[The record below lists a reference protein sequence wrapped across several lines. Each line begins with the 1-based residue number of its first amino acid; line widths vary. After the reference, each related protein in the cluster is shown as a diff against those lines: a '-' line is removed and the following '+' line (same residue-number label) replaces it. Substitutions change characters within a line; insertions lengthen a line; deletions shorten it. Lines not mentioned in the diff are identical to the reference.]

1 MRGEF
6 DFIKNLRERYEL
18 SAVGDDCAVVPQS
31 SGLDLVVTTDLLVE
45 DVDFRLN
52 WTSPELLGHK
62 ALAVSLSDVAAMGGK
77 PRWSLTSIGVPETL
91 WNSDFIDRFYKGW
104 HALAEGFGVVLIGGD
119 VSRSPDKFVVDS
131 VVGGQVPKGKS
142 ILRSGA
148 RPGDAI
154 FVTGGLGGAA
164 GGLQL
169 LENGIR
175 YADASGWQQRLIER
189 QLVPLPR
196 VAEGGMLLEKG
207 IVNSMIDLSDGLSS
221 DLHHICEASAVGAEI
236 EADAIPI
243 DEDLKQFTSSGEGQL
258 DFALHGGED
267 FELLFTVP
275 EEKISELD
283 PRLYT
288 RIGIVTANV
297 GMVGLTRGSE
307 RVILGS
313 AGFQH
318 F

>member
-6 DFIKNLRERYEL
+6 EFIKNLRERYEL
-18 SAVGDDCAVVPQS
+18 SSVGDDCAVVPQS
-31 SGLDLVVTTDLLVE
+31 SDLDLVVTTDLLVE
-45 DVDFRLN
+45 GVDFRLD

-77 PRWSLTSIGVPETL
+77 PKWSLTSIGVPETL

-104 HALAEGFGVVLIGGD
+104 HALADGYGVVLIGGD

-131 VVGGQVPKGKS
+131 VVGGQVPRGKA

-154 FVTGGLGGAA
+154 FVTDSLGGAA

-169 LENGIR
+169 LEKGIQ
-175 YADASGWQQRLIER
+175 YVDASDWQQRLIER

-221 DLHHICEASAVGAEI
+221 DLHHICEASGVGAEI
-236 EADAIPI
+236 EAAAIPV
-243 DEDLKQFTSSGEGQL
+243 DDDLKQFTSSSREQL

-275 EEKISELD
+275 EEKISELE
-283 PRLYT
+283 LGGFS
-288 RIGIVTANV
+288 RIGSVTANV
-297 GMVGLTRGSE
+297 GVIELRTASGN
-307 RVILGS
+307 VILHS
-313 AGFQH
+313 SGFRH

>member
-1 MRGEF
+1 
-6 DFIKNLRERYEL
+6 
-18 SAVGDDCAVVPQS
+18 
-31 SGLDLVVTTDLLVE
+31 
-45 DVDFRLN
+45 
-52 WTSPELLGHK
+52 LLGHK

-77 PRWSLTSIGVPETL
+77 PGWSLTSIGVPETL

-104 HALAEGFGVVLIGGD
+104 HALADGFGVALIGGD

-131 VVGGQVPKGKS
+131 VVGGHVPQGKA

-175 YADASGWQQRLIER
+175 YADAADWQQRLIER

-207 IVNSMIDLSDGLSS
+207 IANSMIDLSDGLSS
-221 DLHHICEASAVGAEI
+221 DLRHLCETSGVGAEI
-236 EADAIPI
+236 DAKSIPI
-243 DEDLKQFTSSGEGQL
+243 DEDLKQLTSSSEAQL

-275 EEKISELD
+275 QEKISELD
-283 PRLYT
+283 LRQFSHVGIIT
-288 RIGIVTANV
+288 ANIGIIE
-297 GMVGLTRGSE
+297 LTTTSGKD
-307 RVILGS
+307 ILQPS
-313 AGFQH
+313 GFRH